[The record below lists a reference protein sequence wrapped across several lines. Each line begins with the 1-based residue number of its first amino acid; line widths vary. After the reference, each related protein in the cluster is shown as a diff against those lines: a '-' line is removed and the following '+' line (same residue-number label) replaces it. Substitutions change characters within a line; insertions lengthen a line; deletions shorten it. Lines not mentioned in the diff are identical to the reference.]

1 LYRDRF
7 RVGVGLVLG
16 AVVFMSGGCGDPHV
30 EPGGPE
36 DGWSTLGC
44 GNARVPAHV
53 TVGNHTMPTTPVE
66 LATAMERIERAGRED
81 FAESFAGIE
90 VDQERVRAIVY
101 RVPSEPFDDFIRRT
115 AESSCLVV
123 RNARHSAKTL
133 DAWHDRIIAELA
145 FWSHRGLHIVSVGAR
160 HDGSGVEIGT
170 DDVDKARQEL
180 LGRHGADAPLV
191 FVAEGPVR
199 PLSPGSAPASQPA
212 ADQPD

>member
-1 LYRDRF
+1 M
-7 RVGVGLVLG
+7 GLLLG
-16 AVVFMSGGCGDPHV
+16 AVALVSGGCGDPQA

-44 GNARVPAHV
+44 GNARVPARV
-53 TVGNHTMPTTPVE
+53 TVGSHTMPTTPVE
-66 LATAMERIERAGRED
+66 LAAAMERIERAGREE

-101 RVPSEPFDDFIRRT
+101 RVPAEAFDDFVRRT
-115 AESSCLVV
+115 AESSCIVV
-123 RNARHSAKTL
+123 RNARHSAEAL
-133 DAWHDRIIAELA
+133 DAWHDRVIAELA

-180 LGRHGADAPLV
+180 LGRYGADAPLI
-191 FVAEGPVR
+191 FVPQAPAR
-199 PLSPGSAPASQPA
+199 PLSLPPRA
-212 ADQPD
+212 